1 MDTDKKKLV
10 NLSKVVGDAD
20 KILSEARKE
29 GVKTPKEFAKVF
41 EKNPPSAL
49 SSEEVKTQVGAMT
62 DFSEGKM
69 SYSQMRS
76 MCG

>member
-1 MDTDKKKLV
+1 MDTDKKKLA

-20 KILSEARKE
+20 KILSAARAAD
-29 GVKTPKEFAKVF
+29 VKTPKEFAKVF
-41 EKNPPSAL
+41 EKNPPSSL
-49 SSEEVKTQVGAMT
+49 SSAEVKSQVGAMT

>member
-1 MDTDKKKLV
+1 MDKKIADA
-10 NLSKVVGDAD
+10 SKIID
-20 KILSEARKE
+20 EAQKA

-41 EKNPPSAL
+41 EKNPPSTLTSA
-49 SSEEVKTQVGAMT
+49 EVKKQVDAVN
-62 DFSEGKM
+62 DFEEGKI

>member
-1 MDTDKKKLV
+1 MDTNKKKLV

-20 KILSEARKE
+20 KILSAAREAD
-29 GVKTPKEFAKVF
+29 VKTPKQFAEVF
-41 EKNPPSAL
+41 EKNPPSTL
-49 SSEEVKTQVGAMT
+49 SSGKVKTQVTAMK

>member
-1 MDTDKKKLV
+1 MDTKKMDIV
-10 NLSKVVGDAD
+10 SKVVRDAN

-29 GVKTPKEFAKVF
+29 GVQTPMHFAEVF
-41 EKNPPSAL
+41 EKNPPSTL
-49 SSEEVKTQVGAMT
+49 SSGEVKSQVSAMK
-62 DFSEGKM
+62 DFSDGKI

>member
-1 MDTDKKKLV
+1 MDTDKKKLD
-10 NLSKVVGDAD
+10 NLSKVIGDAD

-29 GVKTPKEFAKVF
+29 GVQTPNGFAKVF

-49 SSEEVKTQVGAMT
+49 SSKEVKKQVGAMT

>member
-1 MDTDKKKLV
+1 MDKKTVSVGKV
-10 NLSKVVGDAD
+10 MADASKIIVVAQN
-20 KILSEARKE
+20 E
-29 GVKTPKEFAKVF
+29 GVQTPKESAKVF

-49 SSEEVKTQVGAMT
+49 TSNEVKTQVKGLQ
-62 DFSEGKM
+62 DFESGKI

>member
-1 MDTDKKKLV
+1 MDKKKID
-10 NLSKVVGDAD
+10 NLNKVVRDAD

-29 GVKTPKEFAKVF
+29 GVQTPMHFAEVF
-41 EKNPPSAL
+41 EKNPPSTL
-49 SSEEVKTQVGAMT
+49 SSGQVKTQVSAMK
-62 DFSEGKM
+62 DFSDGKI

>member
-1 MDTDKKKLV
+1 MDTKKIDKL
-10 NLSKVVGDAD
+10 NKVVRDAD

-29 GVKTPKEFAKVF
+29 GVQTPTQFAEVF
-41 EKNPPSAL
+41 EKNPPSTL
-49 SSEEVKTQVGAMT
+49 TSGEVKTQVTAMK
-62 DFSEGKM
+62 DFSDGKI

>member
-10 NLSKVVGDAD
+10 NLGKVVGDAD
-20 KILSEARKE
+20 KILSAAREA
-29 GVKTPKEFAKVF
+29 GVNTPNGFAKVF
-41 EKNPPSAL
+41 ENNPPSAL
-49 SSEEVKTQVGAMT
+49 SSGEVKKQVGAMT